1 MPVDTLL
8 VFHTTNLSMTGEK
21 VLRAA
26 GVDFQVLPL
35 PKEII
40 AGCSLAIEIG
50 EAALP
55 QAKAALD
62 EANVPLEAVYSRVGD
77 RWETPTDQA
86 TPSRKK
92 TCRIYLD
99 NNATT
104 PPDPEVVRALAA
116 QLGENFGNPSSVHS
130 AGRQAR
136 QALEKARAA
145 VSALIGADPSEIV
158 FTSGGT
164 ESNALALSGV
174 LSAHSDRGDHII
186 TTKTEH
192 SSILQVCRHLES
204 SGIRVTYL
212 PVDSD
217 GLVDPENIRQAIDR
231 RTVLVSIA
239 WANSE
244 TGVIQPIQEIAE
256 IARQNRILLH
266 TDAVQA
272 VGKIPVDVQAAGVD
286 LLSLSAHK
294 FHGLKGVGALYIRK
308 AISVVPLL
316 HGGGQE
322 GGLRS
327 GTENVPGIVGMGM
340 AAGIARR
347 QLEHSPPRQQE
358 LRDILSREIRDEFP
372 WVTINGHVSQRL
384 PNTLNL
390 CFQNIRGEEMVAFLD
405 KEGIC
410 VSTGSACGEG
420 EPEPSHVLMAMGLT
434 DEQARSSVRFSL
446 GRDTADDDVRKA
458 VAAVTKVV
466 RRYG

>member
-8 VFHTTNLSMTGEK
+8 VFHTTNLAMTAEK

-26 GVDFQVLPL
+26 GVPFSVLPL
-35 PKEII
+35 PKEIT
-40 AGCSLAIEIG
+40 AGCSLAIGVG
-50 EAALP
+50 EADLP
-55 QAKAALD
+55 QAKVALD
-62 EANVPLEAVYSRVGD
+62 EANVPVEAVYSRVED
-77 RWETPTDQA
+77 LWETRIDQ
-86 TPSRKK
+86 TTSSQER

-104 PPDPEVVRALAA
+104 RPDPEVVRALPA
-116 QLGENFGNPSSVHS
+116 QLAENFGNPSSVHS

-174 LSAHSDRGDHII
+174 LTAHNDRGDHII

-192 SSILQVCRHLES
+192 SSILRVCRHLES
-204 SGIRVTYL
+204 SGIPVTYL

-217 GLVDPENIRQAIDR
+217 GLVDPESIRQAMDR
-231 RTVLVSIA
+231 RTILISIA

-244 TGVIQPIQEIAE
+244 TGVIQPIREIAQ
-256 IARQNRILLH
+256 IARQNNILFH

-272 VGKIPVDVQAAGVD
+272 VGKIPVDVQAVGVD
-286 LLSLSAHK
+286 LFSLSAHK
-294 FHGLKGVGALYIRK
+294 FHGLKGAGALYVRK
-308 AISVVPLL
+308 GVSIHPLL

-327 GTENVPGIVGMGM
+327 GTENVPGIVGMGI

-347 QLEHSPPRQQE
+347 ELEHSPPRQQE
-358 LRDILSREIRDEFP
+358 LSDTLCQEIQQEFP
-372 WVTINGHVSQRL
+372 WVRINGHPLQRL

-410 VSTGSACGEG
+410 VSTGSACGEH
-420 EPEPSHVLMAMGLT
+420 EPEPSHVLLAMGLT
-434 DEQARSSVRFSL
+434 EEQARSSVRFSL
-446 GRDTADDDVRKA
+446 GRDTADDDVCKT
-458 VAAVTKVV
+458 VAAVMKVV
-466 RRYG
+466 RRYR